1 METIM
6 ELIIE
11 IIIGFGIIFACR
23 KQYKKENNNI
33 YRMFYFVVGTSYF
46 ILVLIYNLDRYNIP
60 TKFGWIENI
69 NSQNW
74 LAFLSTYI
82 SSIASA
88 IIGALFLIAVTV
100 KQLEYTSKDSEKRE
114 QENLRIQNLPILKYS
129 FDSENKLLGEGDRII
144 TNAEGEDAYS
154 FNLHL
159 KNVGLNTIKS
169 LKIDFKSD
177 LINNSMERMLG
188 KEDLEI
194 MEKGEEKEVNKFFNL
209 TYSDV
214 PYKIVVTV
222 SYEDVLSNWYKQ
234 EVYVEYT
241 TVNVVN
247 PDDCTGLIKY
257 NVKEAEIVSLAN
269 NLSEPKGE
277 K

>member
-1 METIM
+1 M
-6 ELIIE
+6 
-11 IIIGFGIIFACR
+11 
-23 KQYKKENNNI
+23 
-33 YRMFYFVVGTSYF
+33 
-46 ILVLIYNLDRYNIP
+46 LIYNLDRYNIP

-144 TNAEGEDAYS
+144 TNAEGEDVYS

-169 LKIDFKSD
+169 LKIDFKTD

-188 KEDLEI
+188 KENLEI

-214 PYKIVVTV
+214 PYKIVVTA

-247 PDDCTGLIKY
+247 PDD
-257 NVKEAEIVSLAN
+257 
-269 NLSEPKGE
+269 
-277 K
+277 